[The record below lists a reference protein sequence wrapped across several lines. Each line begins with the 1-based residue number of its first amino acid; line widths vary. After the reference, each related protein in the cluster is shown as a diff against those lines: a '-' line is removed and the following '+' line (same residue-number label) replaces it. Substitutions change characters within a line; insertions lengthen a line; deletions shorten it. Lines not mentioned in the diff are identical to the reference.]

1 MGWIRRLRNTLPGSP
16 LDATFAEEAR
26 FHLEERIDEYVK
38 SGMTHQQAETEARRR
53 LGNLTLAREHTRDA
67 DTLRWLEDLGQ
78 DVRYAAR
85 MLSKNPAFTCGVVLT
100 IALGI
105 GATTAIFTVVE
116 SVVLRPLAY
125 DPENRLVRLMVHLP
139 ADSPTAAPLRT
150 TVNLTATEVAQL
162 KARSQAL
169 AYVGTA
175 APLLRGISGL
185 EDAAR
190 LQASRVSASVFS
202 ALAARPILGR
212 TLSAEDEL
220 PGAPAAVVLSFGAW
234 RRYYNG
240 DPNVVGRTIM
250 LETILG
256 QRTQTQTAVV
266 GVMADGFDFP
276 TVQTQMWLPF
286 QSASA
291 TATVANR
298 GPMLAQLQRGV
309 SLESALADV
318 GPIVRE
324 LRRPPPGAWYELV
337 REHDE
342 MVALVSPALKVLGG
356 AVGFVLLISCVNV
369 ANLLLA
375 RTTARQRE
383 FSVRWALGAGRGRL
397 LRQALTESVA
407 LAGAGGVAGTLL
419 ALAGVRAF
427 RSLAATPARI
437 DLGVGLPFPRL
448 EGVSVDRYVLLFTI
462 ATSLMTGLLFGL
474 APAIAWSRTSTVKTQ
489 SRTKMQSG
497 LVVAEI
503 SLSLILLVGSG
514 LLVRSLLNLLS
525 VDPGYNAAHVL
536 TFQVGVSPNR
546 YPDARLRAFAEDL
559 IEEVR
564 RVPGI
569 QVAAYA
575 NQLPMVQLRDTR
587 GGLWQTPDPTRKP
600 TPEGADARLISRD
613 YLRVMG
619 IPVVA
624 GRGFAES
631 DERGHP
637 RVLLVNQALAARE
650 FGHESPVGRLMYI
663 GRDVEP
669 WEIVGVVGDVRQFG
683 LDRAPEPQFFAD
695 LRQWSGGGPLFPVG
709 AYYAVRTQEDVGR
722 IVTALRAVVGRM
734 DPQAALFNLAPME
747 QLVDVT
753 VSRSRMYAVLL
764 AVFAA
769 VGSTLAVIGIY
780 GLMAYTV
787 TQRSKEIGIR
797 MALGAQR
804 WNVLNL
810 VMGQSLRLTA
820 LGIALGLIGA
830 TGVTRYLEGMLFGL
844 TALDWRTLV
853 TLSIAFTGV
862 ATLAAY
868 VPARHATRVNPLV
881 ALRHE

>member
-1 MGWIRRLRNTLPGSP
+1 MGWIRRLRNTLSGSR
-16 LDATFAEEAR
+16 LDATFAEETR
-26 FHLEERIDEYVK
+26 FHLEERIDEYVN
-38 SGMTHQQAETEARRR
+38 SGMTHAQAESEARRR

-67 DTLRWLEDLGQ
+67 DTLRWLDDLGQ
-78 DVRYAAR
+78 DFRYAAR

-139 ADSPTAAPLRT
+139 PDSPTAAPGRT
-150 TVNLTATEVAQL
+150 TVALTAAELTQL
-162 KARSQAL
+162 KARSRAL
-169 AYVGTA
+169 TYVGTA
-175 APLLRGISGL
+175 GLLLRGISGH

-202 ALAARPILGR
+202 ALNAHPLLGR
-212 TLSAEDEL
+212 TLNAEDEL
-220 PGAPAAVVLSFGAW
+220 PGAPSAVVLSYSAW
-234 RRYYNG
+234 RRYFNG
-240 DPNVVGRTIM
+240 DPSIVGRTIT

-266 GVMADGFDFP
+266 GVMADGFGFP

-286 QSASA
+286 QSAPA

-298 GPMLAQLQRGV
+298 GPLIAQLQRGV
-309 SLESALADV
+309 SLESGLSEV

-342 MVALVSPALKVLGG
+342 MVAPVSPALKVLGG
-356 AVGFVLLISCVNV
+356 SVVFVLLIACVNV

-383 FSVRWALGAGRGRL
+383 FSIRWALGAARGRL
-397 LRQALTESVA
+397 LRQALTESMV
-407 LAGAGGVAGTLL
+407 LAGAGGAAGILLAVAG
-419 ALAGVRAF
+419 VSAF
-427 RSLAATPARI
+427 RSLAATPSRI

-448 EGVSVDRYVLLFTI
+448 EGIAVDRYVLLFTI
-462 ATSLMTGLLFGL
+462 ATSLVTGLLFGL
-474 APAIAWSRTSTVKTQ
+474 APAIVWSRASTV
-489 SRTKMQSG
+489 RTPSKAKMRSG

-514 LLVRSLLNLLS
+514 LLVRSLTNLLH
-525 VDPGYNAAHVL
+525 VDPGYDAAHVL
-536 TFQVGVSPNR
+536 TFQVSVPPTR
-546 YPDARLRAFAEDL
+546 YSDARLSAFAEDL
-559 IEEVR
+559 IGAVR
-564 RVPGI
+564 QVPGI
-569 QVAAYA
+569 ESAAYA
-575 NQLPMVQLRDTR
+575 NQLPMVQVRDTG
-587 GGLWQTPDPTRKP
+587 GGLWKTPDPTRKP

-624 GRGFAES
+624 GQGFAEL
-631 DERGHP
+631 DERRHS

-650 FGHESPVGRLMYI
+650 FGRESAVGRLVYI

-695 LRQWSGGGPLFPVG
+695 LRQWSSGLLFPVG

-722 IVTALRAVVGRM
+722 ITTALRTVVGRS
-734 DPQAALFNLAPME
+734 DPQAALFNVAPME
-747 QLVDVT
+747 QLVDAS

-764 AVFAA
+764 STFAA
-769 VGSTLAVIGIY
+769 VGATLAVIGVY

-797 MALGAQR
+797 MALGARR
-804 WNVLNL
+804 WNVLDL
-810 VMGQSLRLTA
+810 VMRESLRVTA
-820 LGIALGLIGA
+820 FGVALGLIGA
-830 TGVTRYLEGMLFGL
+830 AGVTRYLEGMLFGL
-844 TALDWRTLV
+844 AALDWWTFV
-853 TLSIAFTGV
+853 TLSIAFAGV